1 MVDNDVGDRK
11 LYKIPSDE
19 VLGNRSE
26 FYGMSRKTGETIEKW
41 LYRVFS
47 HIDGCDFPKSVEYI
61 LTDKF
66 VCGLDSDEREFIRK
80 ADPNWSMICKVV
92 SFKSMKFRFF
102 NLRFEF

>member
-1 MVDNDVGDRK
+1 MAEGDDCDRK

-19 VLGNRSE
+19 VLENRRE
-26 FYGMSRKTGETIEKW
+26 FYGLAREVGETIEKW

-66 VCGLDSDEREFIRK
+66 VCELETDERQFLRK
-80 ADPNWSMICKVV
+80 AAPNWSMMCKVV
-92 SFKSMKFRFF
+92 SFNTMKFDS
-102 NLRFEF
+102 